1 VTVRALVHSLPV
13 LALLLLG
20 CAAAPR
26 PRVLASLD
34 ATEKSPAV
42 AAARAEAPQAFAR
55 AAALKREAELAHD
68 AGDAAGA
75 QILGEQALAAY
86 QRAVTLAGVTRAEGR
101 AAAAEVNLAKA
112 NASLAQAEQAQK
124 QLEADTTALE
134 LRLKV
139 ARETL
144 PMPASGPPASPEREL
159 ARREAA
165 RALLAQARLLC
176 SAARLLSPQRASLA
190 QPFQKISELERVLAT
205 NALTPIDDA
214 RGLRSSCLAELTAT
228 RRARTQTKPADPATD
243 RLLKELSEA
252 SLGPSRDDRG
262 VVVTLD
268 APFEKD
274 DRLTAR
280 ATARLAELANVART
294 HPEFPLLLVVHSAAK
309 LPEAREATR
318 SAEAVAALRDK
329 GAPQVEATTVGVAL
343 PRLDPHE
350 PGAAARNDRVELV
363 FVSPSAS

>member
-1 VTVRALVHSLPV
+1 VSRLVRSAPLLAFLLV
-13 LALLLLG
+13 G
-20 CAAAPR
+20 CAATPR

-42 AAARAEAPQAFAR
+42 VAARSQAPQAFAR
-55 AAALKREAELAHD
+55 AAALRREAELAHD
-68 AGDAAGA
+68 NDDPAGA

-101 AAAAEVNLAKA
+101 AAAAELSLSRAS
-112 NASLAQAEQAQK
+112 ASLAQAEQTQK
-124 QLEADTTALE
+124 QLDADTSALE

-159 ARREAA
+159 ARRDAA

-176 SAARLLSPQRASLA
+176 SAARLLSPQRESLTA
-190 QPFQKISELERVLAT
+190 PLQKITELERVLAT

-214 RGLRSSCLAELTAT
+214 RGVRSTCLAELTAT
-228 RRARTQTKPADPATD
+228 RRLRTQAKPADPTTD
-243 RLLKELSEA
+243 RLLKELSLA
-252 SLGPSRDDRG
+252 SLLPSRDDRG

-268 APFEKD
+268 TPFEKD

-280 ATARLAELANVART
+280 AATRLGELANVART
-294 HPEFPLLLVVHSAAK
+294 HPEFPLLVVVHSGAR
-309 LPEAREATR
+309 LPEPREAAR
-318 SAEAVAALRDK
+318 SAHVASALREK
-329 GAPQVEATTVGVAL
+329 GATLVEATTVGNTL
-343 PRLDPHE
+343 PRLDPRE
-350 PGAAARNDRVELV
+350 PGASTRNDRVEVV
-363 FVSPSAS
+363 FVSPGAS